1 MQVCPLEFQ
10 HARDVCPLR
19 CEPLALPRQA
29 RCRQLAVPRAAHAH
43 ERGEPAHVE
52 HRREADG
59 GRRGRRPTRG
69 GLHVCVAGARRT
81 KSRNHPRNLAGS
93 LVGPCAKMKRVCK
106 SISKLSL
113 TAPHVCSLFEQYR
126 VCMCAHSQS
135 SPSSPSSTGGK
146 GARGGSADAC
156 IAGEGAGAR
165 GGTAGRDTDGRP
177 RSDGTGGSVAL
188 VAAGAREADAEPE
201 AEPPAVGRR
210 DIMLAALGGGGASAG
225 GAAAA
230 LGAEGRRRR
239 DWLGSGSGMLIAA
252 TALRSCCVSAGP
264 APPAVASRMVNL
276 CL

>member
-1 MQVCPLEFQ
+1 
-10 HARDVCPLR
+10 
-19 CEPLALPRQA
+19 
-29 RCRQLAVPRAAHAH
+29 
-43 ERGEPAHVE
+43 
-52 HRREADG
+52 
-59 GRRGRRPTRG
+59 
-69 GLHVCVAGARRT
+69 
-81 KSRNHPRNLAGS
+81 
-93 LVGPCAKMKRVCK
+93 MKRVCK

-113 TAPHVCSLFEQYR
+113 TAPHEVLFEQYQY
-126 VCMCAHSQS
+126 VCAHSQS

-156 IAGEGAGAR
+156 IAVEGAGAR